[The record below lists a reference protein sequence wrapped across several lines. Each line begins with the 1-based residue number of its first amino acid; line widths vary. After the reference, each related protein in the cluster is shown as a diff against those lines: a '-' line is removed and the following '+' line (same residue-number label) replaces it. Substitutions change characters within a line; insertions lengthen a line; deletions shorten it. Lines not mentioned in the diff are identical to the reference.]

1 MPSMAIDRRRF
12 LAGLAAATVLPGGAA
27 RALGRDGTLYLTTAG
42 TAGGGFEA
50 VILDR
55 HGEPVCSA
63 ILPGRGHGGAWCP
76 RRRHAV
82 VFARRPGTFALVMDP
97 ACGRAGAMILAPE
110 DRHFYGHGVFSADG
124 GLLYTTENDL
134 ARGRGVIG
142 VWDAGA
148 GYARVGE
155 LDSGGIG
162 PHDLALAGGGRT
174 LVVANGGIL
183 THPDTGRA
191 KLNVADMDPSLAFLD
206 TATGRVD
213 RRLRLAREFHK
224 LSIRHIAVN
233 GAGRIGVAMQ
243 DEGPKE
249 ERSPLVLLSDGARL
263 DMCAAPGDVARRMR
277 GYCGDVAMDAAGAA
291 MAVSAP
297 RGGLVTFWSV
307 ADGGYLGETA
317 IADGCGVAPAGGAGR
332 FLLSSG
338 TGARVLFDLKT
349 GEARAPAPTAD
360 RRWDNHIVAV

>member
-1 MPSMAIDRRRF
+1 M
-12 LAGLAAATVLPGGAA
+12 
-27 RALGRDGTLYLTTAG
+27 
-42 TAGGGFEA
+42 
-50 VILDR
+50 
-55 HGEPVCSA
+55 
-63 ILPGRGHGGAWCP
+63 
-76 RRRHAV
+76 
-82 VFARRPGTFALVMDP
+82 FALVMDP
-97 ACGRAGAMILAPE
+97 ACGRASAMIPAPE

-155 LDSGGIG
+155 LDAGGIG
-162 PHDLALAGGGRT
+162 PHDLALAGDGRT

-183 THPDTGRA
+183 THPDTGRT

-206 TATGRVD
+206 LATGRVD
-213 RRLRLAREFHK
+213 RQLRLPSELHK
-224 LSIRHIAVN
+224 LSIRHLALS

-249 ERSPLVLLSDGARL
+249 DRSPLVLLSDGTRL
-263 DMCAAPGDVARRMR
+263 DMCPAPEDVTGRMR
-277 GYCGDVAMDAAGAA
+277 GYCGDVAMDAVGAA

-307 ADGGYLGETA
+307 TDGRYLGETA
-317 IADGCGVAPAGGAGR
+317 IADGCGVAPAGGAAR

-338 TGARVLFDLKT
+338 TGAHVLFDLKT
-349 GEARAPAPTAD
+349 GEARALAPMTG
-360 RRWDNHIVAV
+360 RRWDNHVLAVELR